1 MSSLSTRSAILGTLV
16 LTTALAARAQIGAIV
31 PNWAPP
37 ARRFEPAG
45 MRATGDLTSLLPFVG
60 VAPCR
65 IVDTRGPAGP
75 YGAPA
80 LSPGVPRDFALRA
93 GSCSGIP
100 VEVAAYSLN
109 VTVTNA
115 AGPGFLL
122 IYPQGSPQPLVSTLN
137 YVAGQTVANAAIVT
151 AGTGGAI
158 TVVAGVSGTDLILD
172 INGYFSPTP
181 GLASDSL
188 TVANA
193 GHYAIRGETRG
204 SGSNDTGVY
213 GLASSPTGAT
223 YGVWGDNLSSTDG
236 AAGVFG
242 SAEGSSGIT
251 TGVWGRTVSSSDES
265 TGVVGL
271 ALAGTGRIHGVFG
284 YAASSGAG
292 SAGVRGID
300 YSGSPPGAT
309 GSIPSGVRGESN
321 ANDGVLGVSQ
331 NAGVSGIRVDAAG
344 VILSMGTL
352 GASLGTNY
360 GVYANVGTIGCN
372 GCTKQFVDPHPT
384 NPTKTIHY
392 VSLEGPEAGTYFRGT
407 ARTVQGHAVIEV
419 PDHFRWV
426 TQEEGMTVQ
435 LTPVGELAMMAV
447 ISQDLS
453 RIVVRSSRDVTFH
466 YLVQGIRPAYR
477 DFRPV
482 VDGNEYAPDSPA
494 DRLKESWPAW
504 TKRRLIENGTYN
516 ADGTVNMETAERL
529 GWTKDWADRKVAAHA
544 AAVEAARAG
553 SR

>member
-1 MSSLSTRSAILGTLV
+1 MLGVFV
-16 LTTALAARAQIGAIV
+16 LTVGVAAHGQVGAIV
-31 PNWAPP
+31 PDWAPSST
-37 ARRFEPAG
+37 RFPSG
-45 MRATGDLTSLLPFVG
+45 GIRTTGEVTNLLPFIG
-60 VAPCR
+60 ITPCR

-75 YGAPA
+75 YGAPG
-80 LSPGVPRDFALRA
+80 LSAGVPRDFALRT
-93 GSCSGIP
+93 GPCPGIP
-100 VEVAAYSLN
+100 VEAAAYSVN

-115 AGPGFLL
+115 AGPGFIL
-122 IYPQGSPQPLVSTLN
+122 IYPQGGSQPLASTLN
-137 YVAGQTVANAAIVT
+137 YVAGQTVANAAIVS
-151 AGTGGAI
+151 AGPGSVV

-181 GLASDSL
+181 GVTSDSL
-188 TVANA
+188 AVANT

-204 SGSNDTGVY
+204 SGSSDAGVY
-213 GLASSPTGAT
+213 GLASSATGAT
-223 YGVWGDNLSSTDG
+223 YGVWGENASSTDG

-242 SAEGSSGIT
+242 SAEGASGIT

-271 ALAGTGRIHGVFG
+271 ALGTTGRLHGVFG
-284 YAASSGAG
+284 YEASPGPG

-300 YSGSPPGAT
+300 YSGSPPGST
-309 GSIPSGVRGESN
+309 GFVAAGARGESN
-321 ANDGVLGVSQ
+321 SNPGVLGISQ
-331 NAGVSGIRVDAAG
+331 NAGVGGILVNSTG
-344 VILSMGTL
+344 VVLATGTL
-352 GASLGTNY
+352 GANAGGTNY
-360 GVYANVGTIGCN
+360 GVYAGAGTIGCN

-384 NPTKTIHY
+384 DPTRTIHY

-407 ARTVQGHAVIEV
+407 SRTADGQAVIEV

-447 ISQDLS
+447 VHQDLH

-466 YLVQGIRPAYR
+466 YLVQGIRPAHR

-482 VDGNEYAPDSPA
+482 VDGSEYAPDSAA
-494 DRLKESWPAW
+494 DRMKEAWPAW

-516 ADGTVNMETAERL
+516 ADGTVNMETAERV
-529 GWTKDWADRKVAAHA
+529 GWTKAWAQRDARAHA
-544 AAVEAARAG
+544 TALEAARPG
-553 SR
+553 QR